1 MSDRPSTGDARRRF
15 ALSRLT
21 LTDFRCYVQLR
32 LDTEARPVVLYGDNG
47 AGKTNILEAIS
58 MLVPGRGF
66 RRPKLSELARSGGDG
81 RWAVAATVKTPAGSV
96 QLGTGFTPPEMS
108 EGRERRQVRVD
119 GETVSNLNVLADYFA
134 THWLVP
140 QMDRLFIDGASGR
153 RRFLD
158 RLVFDWDPA
167 HSGRITAYEQAAR
180 DRLKLLRDNVSP
192 DPAWL
197 SALEDTMAGRAV
209 AVAAARI
216 ELLARIGQ
224 AAADGMAP
232 FPGALLA
239 LDGLVERWLTEGP
252 ALEAEDRFR
261 DRLAGERRRDAEQG
275 RTDSGPHRADLLVR
289 HSAKDEAAERC
300 STGEQKALLI
310 AIILANARVRADEEG
325 GVPVLLLD
333 EVAAHLDETRRG
345 ALFDHLVD
353 LGVQAWLTGT
363 DAALFAGLQGQAQ
376 FFSVDHG
383 TVTAV

>member
-15 ALSRLT
+15 SVSRLT
-21 LTDFRCYVQLR
+21 LTDFRCYAHLR
-32 LDTEARPVVLYGDNG
+32 LDIDARPVVLYGDNG
-47 AGKTNILEAIS
+47 AGKTNILEAVS

-66 RRPKLSELARSGGDG
+66 RRATLSELARSGGDG
-81 RWAVAATVKTPAGSV
+81 RWAVASTVETPTGPV
-96 QLGTGFTPPEMS
+96 GLGTGFTPPDLP
-108 EGRERRQVRVD
+108 EGSERRQVRVD
-119 GETVSNLNVLADYFA
+119 GETAPNQNVLTDHFSA
-134 THWLVP
+134 HWLVP
-140 QMDRLFIDGASGR
+140 QMDRLFIDGASAR

-158 RLVFDWDPA
+158 RLVFAWDPA
-167 HSGRITAYEQAAR
+167 HSGRITAYEHAAR
-180 DRLKLLRDNVSP
+180 QRLKLLKDNANP

-197 SALEDTMAGRAV
+197 SALEDGMAGRAV

-232 FPGALLA
+232 FPGAVLA
-239 LDGLVERWLTEGP
+239 LDGLVESWLAGGP

-261 DRLAGERRRDAEQG
+261 ERLAADRGRDGEQG
-275 RTDSGPHRADLLVR
+275 RTSSGPHRTDLLVR
-289 HSAKDEAAERC
+289 HGAKDEAAERC

-333 EVAAHLDETRRG
+333 EVAAHLDEMRRG
-345 ALFDHLVD
+345 ALFGHLVD
-353 LGVQAWLTGT
+353 LGAQAWLTGT
-363 DAALFAGLQGQAQ
+363 DAALFAGLECKAQ

-383 TVTAV
+383 TVTAT